1 MFTSAEL
8 KGPNPR
14 RVPHTATI
22 ENRNVVAV
30 APREPK
36 RTLAQ
41 TMSGTIV
48 KLRGIE
54 GIVEYTAGVNTTAQA
69 TVIANARA
77 TSSRGPP
84 TEVESGWRSNDTNSG
99 VTIRAP
105 EASPSHQV
113 FHTSP

>member
-1 MFTSAEL
+1 MMENCSDRSAVFTSAEL

-22 ENRNVVAV
+22 EHRNVVAV

-41 TMSGTIV
+41 TMSGTTV

-54 GIVEYTAGVNTTAQA
+54 RIVEYTAAVNTTAQA

-77 TSSRGPP
+77 TRSRGPP
-84 TEVESGWRSNDTNSG
+84 TEAEAVSASNDTNCCG
-99 VTIRAP
+99 T
-105 EASPSHQV
+105 
-113 FHTSP
+113 